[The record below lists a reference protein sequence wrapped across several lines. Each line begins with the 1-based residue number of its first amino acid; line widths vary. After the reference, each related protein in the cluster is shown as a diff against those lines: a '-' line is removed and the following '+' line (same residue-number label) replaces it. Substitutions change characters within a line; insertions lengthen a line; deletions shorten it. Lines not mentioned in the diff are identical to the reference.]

1 MHARPRRRYGDQGG
15 QGGLT
20 HVAQLLEELSEF
32 PIAGCYEDVMWE
44 HDMVGYEELRRRANR
59 PIGLHHFPLV
69 STAHGS
75 AFGSGCKRRAG
86 PCAQGVTTEMMQHRM
101 GDFCA
106 PSCSPFGL
114 PLVAS

>member
-1 MHARPRRRYGDQGG
+1 MPPRSLTHRTHRRYGDQGG

-20 HVAQLLEELSEF
+20 HVAQLCEELSEF

-69 STAHGS
+69 STARGFAAVES
-75 AFGSGCKRRAG
+75 EAKGWVLCAG
-86 PCAQGVTTEMMQHRM
+86 RDD
-101 GDFCA
+101 GDDA
-106 PSCSPFGL
+106 
-114 PLVAS
+114 ASDG

>member
-1 MHARPRRRYGDQGG
+1 MHCLIDKVKWLLRLLRQLRSEDE
-15 QGGLT
+15 LH

-69 STAHGS
+69 STARGS
-75 AFGSGCKRRAG
+75 AFGSGGKRSEGLGLVRRA
-86 PCAQGVTTEMMQHRM
+86 
-101 GDFCA
+101 
-106 PSCSPFGL
+106 
-114 PLVAS
+114 

>member
-1 MHARPRRRYGDQGG
+1 MPPRSLTHNTARHRRYGDQGG

-69 STAHGS
+69 STARGRGS
-75 AFGSGCKRRAG
+75 ASCSGGKRSEGPGFVRRA
-86 PCAQGVTTEMMQHRM
+86 
-101 GDFCA
+101 
-106 PSCSPFGL
+106 
-114 PLVAS
+114 

>member
-1 MHARPRRRYGDQGG
+1 MHARPLRRYGDQGG

-69 STAHGS
+69 SS
-75 AFGSGCKRRAG
+75 QRAVPRFAAVESEAKG
-86 PCAQGVTTEMMQHRM
+86 WVLCAGRDD
-101 GDFCA
+101 GDDA
-106 PSCSPFGL
+106 
-114 PLVAS
+114 ASDG